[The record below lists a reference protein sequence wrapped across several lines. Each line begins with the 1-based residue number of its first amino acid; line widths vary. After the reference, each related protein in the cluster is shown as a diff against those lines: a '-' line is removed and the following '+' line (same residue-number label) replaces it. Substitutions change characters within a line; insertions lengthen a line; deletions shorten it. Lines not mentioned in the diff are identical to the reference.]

1 MKIYRI
7 AIPIPFENDVKNLAP
22 DMEPYKMKDGPERI
36 DQKYTKK
43 QVKNIEQ
50 QFPNAKPIGFGGM
63 GIAYDIGGNKILKVT
78 IDETELD
85 AATRLIEKPLDT
97 HANVY
102 QVNEQDSYIIL
113 EKLTP
118 LTKSQKDIYMRL
130 YRTYFWKDKQT
141 GLTNKINPI
150 TNREQLIEYIKSI
163 NYEHEFANTQE
174 TFYLMDAMVQFVSKL
189 IKNGL
194 IPHLLDIHKDNVGFD
209 KNGNIKILD
218 LGMSL

>member
-1 MKIYRI
+1 VKIYRL
-7 AIPIPFENDVKNLAP
+7 AIPIPFENDVENIAP
-22 DMEPYKMKDGPERI
+22 YIEPYKMTDGPERI
-36 DQKYTKK
+36 DNKYTKK

-63 GIAYDIGGNKILKVT
+63 GIAYDIGDNKILKVT

-85 AATRLIEKPLDT
+85 SATRLMEKPLDT

-102 QVNEQDSYIIL
+102 QVNEQNGYIIL

-118 LTKSQKDIYMRL
+118 LTRSEKQIYTL
-130 YRTYFWKDKQT
+130 LHRTRFWQNKQ
-141 GLTNKINPI
+141 NKIV

-163 NYEHEFANTQE
+163 NYEHEFSNTQE
-174 TFYLMDAMVQFVSKL
+174 TFNLMDKIIQFVSKL

-194 IPHLLDIHKDNVGFD
+194 TPHLLDIHKDNVGFD
-209 KNGNIKILD
+209 NNGNMKILD

>member
-1 MKIYRI
+1 LKIYRL
-7 AIPIPFENDVKNLAP
+7 AIPIPFENDVINLAP
-22 DMEPYKMKDGPERI
+22 DMEQYKMTDGPERI

-43 QVKNIEQ
+43 QVKNIEK

-63 GIAYDIGGNKILKVT
+63 GIAYDIGDNKILKVT

-85 AATRLIEKPLDT
+85 TATRLMENPLDT

-102 QVNEQDSYIIL
+102 QVNEQDSYIII

-118 LTKSQKDIYMRL
+118 LTKSEKQIYTLL
-130 YRTYFWKDKQT
+130 YRTRFWQNKQ
-141 GLTNKINPI
+141 NKTV

-163 NYEHEFANTQE
+163 NYEHEFANTKE
-174 TFYLMDAMVQFVSKL
+174 TFELMDKLIQFISKL

-194 IPHLLDIHKDNVGFD
+194 TPHLLDIHRDNVGFD
-209 KNGNIKILD
+209 KNGNMKILD